1 MSRSL
6 LLICCLVIGLLVLAC
21 GVPTNKNGA
30 STNRAAETNSSA
42 ATASP
47 VATVANAT
55 QVGVPECDNFINAY
69 ESCVTNKVPAQAR
82 AQYQTAVNTW
92 RTQWKKLADNPQT
105 RAGLVTACK
114 QQMEAARTSMKAYN
128 CTF

>member
-6 LLICCLVIGLLVLAC
+6 LLISCLVIGLLVLAC
-21 GVPTNKNGA
+21 GGPTNKNGGSTNSA
-30 STNRAAETNSSA
+30 STGASTAA
-42 ATASP
+42 ASP

-55 QVGVPECDNFINAY
+55 AVGVPECDNFINAY
-69 ESCVTNKVPAQAR
+69 ENCVTNKVPAQAR
-82 AQYQTAVNTW
+82 AQYEAAVKTW
-92 RTQWKKLADNPQT
+92 RTEWKKLADNPQT

-114 QQMEAARTSMKAYN
+114 TQMETARTSMKAYN